1 MPFLYVP
8 YTFLYVPLDSW
19 ALLSPSSIILPI
31 WPISPKWPSPLRSYT
46 FRYTFL
52 YVPGGLSTFLL
63 LAELLVNKH
72 ALRKY
77 SLRGSNPR
85 PMAHKTIA
93 LTTELREPSPA
104 APSPPEPSRFSLLR
118 HEGTRSYTCG
128 IHTNDVPAS
137 NLQICVQK
145 SYVPIRSVP
154 YLSQFTQIVSQS
166 YTFLYV
172 RLTF

>member
-1 MPFLYVP
+1 MGLQGRGRAEAQFGLPALCRSS
-8 YTFLYVPLDSW
+8 TFLYVPLDSW
-19 ALLSPSSIILPI
+19 ALLSPSSTILPI

-52 YVPGGLSTFLL
+52 CVPGGLSTFLL
-63 LAELLVNKH
+63 LAELLINKH

-104 APSPPEPSRFSLLR
+104 APKPTRAQPLLALASRN
-118 HEGTRSYTCG
+118 H
-128 IHTNDVPAS
+128 
-137 NLQICVQK
+137 
-145 SYVPIRSVP
+145 
-154 YLSQFTQIVSQS
+154 
-166 YTFLYV
+166 TFLYV
-172 RLTF
+172 RITF